1 MSFQTSEFHSPRG
14 HLQTEFNVTV
24 MLSSDPL
31 PLGLLLIN
39 VRLCS
44 SSAAG
49 VKQGCILSPL
59 LFALYIDD
67 LIQELNAKETGVIY
81 GDGMLSTLLY
91 ADDIVLIAPNEL
103 TLQSMIMIVE
113 KWCKTWQMS
122 LNVDKTNIVHFR

>member
-1 MSFQTSEFHSPRG
+1 M
-14 HLQTEFNVTV
+14 
-24 MLSSDPL
+24 
-31 PLGLLLIN
+31 
-39 VRLCS
+39 
-44 SSAAG
+44 
-49 VKQGCILSPL
+49 SPL